1 MSSRDDEVKD
11 GRRWCSKTLCLSIAL
26 SIALSLLKVINRL
39 YGFRSK
45 EALLSVSIYIDLR
58 LALGNVTNVLY
69 LVKLIYIQ
77 LSCLY
82 VSIFI
87 FIFFWKIIRL
97 NFNSFPF
104 KHFNGT
110 EKSDT
115 FLSEILFLIYTFYE
129 FINIQLIWIWSDN
142 SMTQIS

>member
-1 MSSRDDEVKD
+1 MMQQNS
-11 GRRWCSKTLCLSIAL
+11 
-26 SIALSLLKVINRL
+26 LSLDCFVHRSLSLSPLKVINRL

-45 EALLSVSIYIDLR
+45 EALLSLYIYRSSVSVGKCDKCGLSSEINIHTIIVSIR
-58 LALGNVTNVLY
+58 LNFY
-69 LVKLIYIQ
+69 FY
-77 LSCLY
+77 
-82 VSIFI
+82 
-87 FIFFWKIIRL
+87 FFWKIIRL

-129 FINIQLIWIWSDN
+129 FINIKLIWIWSDN